1 MVSNRF
7 FTVNIVFRREYFFV
21 ILIFLVVGFFYGWL
35 KTDKKIPTTTLLP
48 SAISGKTIVIDAG
61 HGGRDPGA
69 IGRTGLKEKD
79 VNLDIAVRLKKYFSR
94 VGVYVI
100 MTREEDLDYGGENG
114 ATNLSKKR
122 RDLVYRV
129 KMANNSKADLLLSIH
144 VNSFPQSI
152 WSGAQC
158 FYDSKNSKSKLLA
171 EAIQRSLVTKL
182 GPNRRKAK
190 SADYMILKNTNMPSV
205 TVEVGFISNPREEE
219 FLADAEYREKLAAAI
234 FYGTAEY
241 LSEQVTES
249 PSPVI
254 AGKNQRG
261 KVYPK
266 PPPSPLSPGTARLFF
281 ATPNNEDLEFYPEE
295 REIAGLEKGKNLESG
310 KKILEELLRGPGE
323 GSALLPCLPPG
334 DWIRS
339 IRLEGKRA
347 IIDLSS
353 ELGEIIDGGGASEL
367 MAIYSLVNTLA
378 INLELEEVIILVDG
392 EKSSTLGGHFL
403 LDEPLTPRPELAET
417 EDLSKE

>member
-1 MVSNRF
+1 MVDKKF
-7 FTVNIVFRREYFFV
+7 FIVNIVFQKKYFFL
-21 ILIFLVVGFFYGWL
+21 ILVLLVLGFFYGWL
-35 KTDKKIPTTTLLP
+35 KFEKKVPTTTLLP

-69 IGRTGLKEKD
+69 IGRTGLREKD
-79 VNLDIAVRLKKYFSR
+79 VNLDIAIRLKKYFSR

-114 ATNLSKKR
+114 PSNLSKKR

-129 KMANNSKADLLLSIH
+129 KMANESKADLLLSIH

-158 FYDSKNSKSKLLA
+158 FYDSKNPKSKLLA

-190 SADYMILKNTNMPSV
+190 SADYMILKNTKMPSV

-219 FLADAEYREKLAAAI
+219 FLANDEYREKLAEAI

-241 LSEQVTES
+241 LSVQLTEDN
-249 PSPVI
+249 PVI
-254 AGKNQRG
+254 AGKSQRG
-261 KVYPK
+261 KVYPE
-266 PPPSPLSPGTARLFF
+266 PPPPQLPPGTAQLFF
-281 ATPNNEDLEFYPEE
+281 ATPNNEDLEFCLEE
-295 REIAGLEKGKNLESG
+295 REVIGLEKGKNLESG
-310 KKILEELLRGPGE
+310 KKLLEELLRGPGE

-334 DWIRS
+334 NWIRS
-339 IRLEGKRA
+339 IRLEGKTA

-353 ELGEIIDGGGASEL
+353 ELGKIIDGGGASEL
-367 MAIYSLVNTLA
+367 MAIYSLVNTIA
-378 INLELEEVIILVDG
+378 VNLDLEEVIILVDG

-403 LDEPLTPRPELAET
+403 LDEPLTPRPELA
-417 EDLSKE
+417 DIGKMVN